1 LIIGKFRSFATELRN
16 ATVGRFVKF
25 CARAANGT
33 VAVAAESIT
42 KSRRLIYLPRAED
55 VGE

>member
-1 LIIGKFRSFATELRN
+1 MRKFRSFATELRN

-25 CARAANGT
+25 CARAANEA
-33 VAVAAESIT
+33 VAVEAESMT
-42 KSRRLIYLPRAED
+42 KSRRLIFLPQAED